1 MGKTKRHGS
10 SHENK
15 SDGQR
20 RRESSNGDGGSHD
33 GERTHHESNH
43 VSLKSSS
50 AGTQA
55 APSAS
60 HEHSHVH
67 KKSKRSGHKHHKH
80 SKHSSHHHDDDDDES
95 DHRRSKHSK
104 HRHKSH
110 SSSKSRSSGSIL
122 SLTLASLKTQPPIPA
137 LPPACKAIPTTASA
151 IRSDPSAQ
159 HRHVPLCPPAT
170 VPKRPCLIPQSQKEY
185 LAEQSVLRKVYDADS
200 GRTRLIRGS
209 GEVVEEIVTR
219 DQQRF
224 INATST
230 ASDGAMFIQG
240 LTRLTLPYT
249 K

>member
-1 MGKTKRHGS
+1 MGKTKRQGS

-20 RRESSNGDGGSHD
+20 RRESSNGDGSSHD

-137 LPPACKAIPTTASA
+137 LP
-151 IRSDPSAQ
+151 Q
-159 HRHVPLCPPAT
+159 H
-170 VPKRPCLIPQSQKEY
+170 RPCLIPQSQKEY